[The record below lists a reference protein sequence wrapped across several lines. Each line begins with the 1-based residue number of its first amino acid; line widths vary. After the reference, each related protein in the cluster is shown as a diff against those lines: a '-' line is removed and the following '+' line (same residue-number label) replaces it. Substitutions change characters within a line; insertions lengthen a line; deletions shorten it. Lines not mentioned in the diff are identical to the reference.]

1 MNTYKYQLVKDTITK
16 EDLFLLSDWIKLGY
30 RLTKGELNDSFEK
43 KWASWNGSNH
53 AVFLNSGSS
62 ANLAMFYAEKCIR
75 KKDNIKVIA
84 PAISWV
90 TTISPAI
97 QLGMEIHLCDSDK
110 NTLGVSIDHL
120 EKLFIKHTP
129 DILII
134 VHVLGHANK
143 MKEILKKCEI
153 YDVIL
158 LEDCCE
164 AYGAY
169 YQGEKVGNFGLM
181 SSFSF
186 YFGHHMSTIEGGMV
200 STSNRELK
208 NILLSIRSHGWLR
221 DLDED
226 VKQRHIEEHKITEFE
241 SLFTFIYPGMNLR
254 STDLS
259 AFIGRRQL
267 EKLSENV
274 DKRDK
279 NYQLYKSLLEGDL
292 WIQTSETEKVSCL
305 GLGLIAPNREN
316 VARSLLDNSIECR
329 PLICGSIQEQPFWKR
344 QKRNLPNAINVHNNG
359 FYVPCHDKLT
369 DKDIRQIVNIVKES
383 L

>member
-1 MNTYKYQLVKDTITK
+1 MINLAEETIDK
-16 EDLFLLSDWIKLGY
+16 SDLTALTEWLDKNP
-30 RLTKGELNDSFEK
+30 RLTKGQETEHFERE
-43 KWASWNGSNH
+43 WSEWQGQQSS
-53 AVFLNSGSS
+53 VFVNSGSS
-62 ANLAMFYAEKCIR
+62 ANFMMFHSLLYSNMLR
-75 KKDNIKVIA
+75 NKKVVV
-84 PAISWV
+84 PSISWV
-90 TTISPAI
+90 TTVSPAI
-97 QLGMEIHLCDSDK
+97 LLGYDPIICDCDEID
-110 NTLGVSIDHL
+110 LGLSLDDF
-120 EKLFIKHTP
+120 EKICQEEGP
-129 DILII
+129 AVVIV

-143 MKEILKKCEI
+143 MKEILKICEK

-169 YQGEKVGNFGLM
+169 YKGEKVGNFGLM

-200 STSNRELK
+200 STNNKELK

-279 NYQLYKSLLEGDL
+279 NYQRYKSLLEGDL

-316 VARSLLDNSIECR
+316 VARSLLDSNIECR

-344 QKRNLPNAINVHNNG
+344 QKRNLPNALNVHNNG

-369 DKDIRQIVNIVKES
+369 EEDIRQIVNIVKES

>member
-1 MNTYKYQLVKDTITK
+1 MINLAEETIDK
-16 EDLFLLSDWIKLGY
+16 SDLTALTEWLDKNP
-30 RLTKGELNDSFEK
+30 RLTKGKETEDFEREWSEWQGQK
-43 KWASWNGSNH
+43 SSIF
-53 AVFLNSGSS
+53 VNSGSS
-62 ANLAMFYAEKCIR
+62 ANFMMFHALLYSNMLR
-75 KKDNIKVIA
+75 NKKVVV
-84 PAISWV
+84 PSISWV
-90 TTISPAI
+90 TTVSPAML
-97 QLGMEIHLCDSDK
+97 LGYDPICCDCDEVD
-110 NTLGVSIDHL
+110 LGLSLDDF
-120 EKLFIKHTP
+120 EKICKEEKP
-129 DILII
+129 AVAII

-143 MKEILKKCEI
+143 MREILQICEK

-226 VKQRHIEEHKITEFE
+226 IKQRHIKKHNITEFE

-267 EKLSENV
+267 EKLSGNV

-279 NYQLYKSLLEGDL
+279 NYQIYKNLLEGDL

-305 GLGLIAPNREN
+305 GLGLIAPDREN
-316 VARSLLDNSIECR
+316 IARSLLDNNIECR

-344 QKRNLPNAINVHNNG
+344 QKRSLPNALNVHNNG

-369 DKDIRQIVNIVKES
+369 ESDIAKIVDIVKGS

>member
-1 MNTYKYQLVKDTITK
+1 MLRN
-16 EDLFLLSDWIKLGY
+16 
-30 RLTKGELNDSFEK
+30 K
-43 KWASWNGSNH
+43 KVVVPS
-53 AVFLNSGSS
+53 
-62 ANLAMFYAEKCIR
+62 
-75 KKDNIKVIA
+75 
-84 PAISWV
+84 ISWV
-90 TTISPAI
+90 TTVSPAI
-97 QLGMEIHLCDSDK
+97 LLGYDPIICDCDEID
-110 NTLGVSIDHL
+110 LGLSLDDF
-120 EKLFIKHTP
+120 EKICQEEGP
-129 DILII
+129 AVVIV

-143 MKEILKKCEI
+143 MKEILKICEK

-169 YQGEKVGNFGLM
+169 YKGEKVGNFGLM

-200 STSNRELK
+200 STNNKELK

-279 NYQLYKSLLEGDL
+279 NYQRYKSLLEGDL

-316 VARSLLDNSIECR
+316 VARSLLDSNIECR

-344 QKRNLPNAINVHNNG
+344 QKRNLPNALNVHNNG

-369 DKDIRQIVNIVKES
+369 EEDIRQIVNIVKES